1 SYLGNRTIGDV
12 VREYIAALIPTG
24 TLFEWYWSSTWT
36 TPPQGDANDALK
48 PLVFYAEMDPAYDPD
63 DLDKHLAPRYLYF
76 WSYEFDGPA
85 PCTGDGCL
93 GMTRVFSK
101 MSDQQLADV
110 MDADCYWTQ
119 DGGQSTK
126 TPQDDTYHSVCA
138 SDCISLT
145 NAAIEGPVG
154 EPGTLYVS
162 TQYAFEAITTPV
174 TATTPISYTWAPEP
188 VSGQGTD
195 SVTYTWATSGTK
207 TITLTAENCGGPVT
221 ATRVITV
228 EALPPGC
235 PRPLTSVVI
244 TGPTTGVIETPYV
257 FTATVAPLDATEPI
271 TYTWTP
277 PPLPGSLLLSGQS
290 VATYT
295 WSTVGDHTIT
305 VTAENC
311 GGYGTDAHTIHISE
325 QHRIYLPLI
334 LRNG

>member
-1 SYLGNRTIGDV
+1 
-12 VREYIAALIPTG
+12 
-24 TLFEWYWSSTWT
+24 
-36 TPPQGDANDALK
+36 
-48 PLVFYAEMDPAYDPD
+48 MDPAYDPD

-235 PRPLTSVVI
+235 PRPGERPPAGPVRSREIPVAALAKAKPEPSWLSNPASAGAFRISLEESAVKFSVAEFGNGMKWSLPVQ
-244 TGPTTGVIETPYV
+244 
-257 FTATVAPLDATEPI
+257 
-271 TYTWTP
+271 
-277 PPLPGSLLLSGQS
+277 PPLSMGIGM
-290 VATYT
+290 V
-295 WSTVGDHTIT
+295 W
-305 VTAENC
+305 
-311 GGYGTDAHTIHISE
+311 
-325 QHRIYLPLI
+325 
-334 LRNG
+334 